1 MHVKENELFSL
12 IWNNVGELFCPMKV
26 QPTELKM
33 VISYV
38 TQGSTCMVLSWE
50 GAQKQLFWLQAQT
63 GVHIGSIVMFMC
75 VDIHA
80 TDGSTTI
87 IYMSCFKSLCWTP
100 YLPFDMLC
108 IIEKRDGD
116 DCFKGKERRV
126 VNCIGARHSRDHQ
139 WIIHLYRLS
148 IHVSIGL
155 LLLLLAFALLPWS
168 PSYTRGKKKRATR
181 LLLAA
186 LLRVFDAGTKV

>member
-26 QPTELKM
+26 QLTELKM
-33 VISYV
+33 AICYV

-63 GVHIGSIVMFMC
+63 GVHIGSTI
-75 VDIHA
+75 
-80 TDGSTTI
+80 I

-168 PSYTRGKKKRATR
+168 PSYTRGKEKRATR